1 MKKYLIIAV
10 CLLTLVSCDVTLYKA
25 NPGDTTL
32 SQVETLNQDSTC
44 YKIIVDQDRINI
56 YTADNKLLYKN
67 CRSEYNNQLMY
78 IPIGALILT
87 VLIVFALGILLGFQT
102 D

>member
-10 CLLTLVSCDVTLYKA
+10 CLLTLVSCDETLYKA

-44 YKIIVDQDRINI
+44 YKIIVDRDKINI

-78 IPIGALILT
+78 IPVGVFILM
-87 VLIVFALGILLGFQT
+87 VLIALTLGIFVGFHT